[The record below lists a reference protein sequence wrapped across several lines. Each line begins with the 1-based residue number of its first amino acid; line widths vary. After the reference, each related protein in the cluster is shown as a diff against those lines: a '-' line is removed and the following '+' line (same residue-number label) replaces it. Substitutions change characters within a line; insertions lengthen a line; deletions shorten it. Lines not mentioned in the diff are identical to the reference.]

1 MSQKSILLYS
11 LYAIRKLGRVLKI
24 IKRPL
29 PIDNSKVQYFN
40 QEANDLVYETLVTGK
55 PCMISKF
62 GTTELSSIVSHILC
76 HENLSLH
83 LVKDFFHKDISLNVK
98 SCNEN
103 LKRYSGF
110 FPNTPENCEKFVQ
123 LNLSILG
130 EIDILGSYI
139 SQETYINSYLNK
151 HCKKINLEGYYA
163 PFLWTNPWTRVL
175 ENKKVLVIHPFV
187 ESIKH
192 QYETNRDKLFKDP
205 MVLPRF
211 KELRLIKAV
220 QSLGGNN
227 AEFSDWFEALESM
240 KEQIRNTDFDIA
252 LIGCGAYGMPLA
264 AYVKQLGKQA
274 VHLAGWTQMLFG
286 IYGKRWVED
295 QQEFSKFI
303 NDYWIRPT
311 KNETP
316 ISAKQ
321 VEGGCYW

>member
-24 IKRPL
+24 IKKPL
-29 PIDNSKVQYFN
+29 PVDNSQVQYFN

-62 GTTELSSIVSHILC
+62 GTVELSTIVSHINASEKLSLKIVNDFFQN
-76 HENLSLH
+76 NLSLNPRFSD
-83 LVKDFFHKDISLNVK
+83 KR
-98 SCNEN
+98 
-103 LKRYSGF
+103 LKINAGF

-139 SQETYINSYLNK
+139 SQETYINSYLNRN
-151 HCKKINLEGYYA
+151 CKKINLEGYYA
-163 PFLWTNPWTRVL
+163 PFLWANPWTRVL
-175 ENKKVLVIHPFV
+175 EDKKVLVIHPFV
-187 ESIKH
+187 ESIKY

-211 KELRLIKAV
+211 KELHLIKAV

-240 KEQIRNTDFDIA
+240 KEQIRNKDFDIA

-303 NDYWIRPT
+303 NDCWIRPI
-311 KNETP
+311 KDETP
-316 ISAKQ
+316 VSAKQ